1 MHTNKFVIDGVHHD
15 DANNEVNRRLLP
27 ADGRNYETV
36 SPDTTVTREN
46 SAARNA
52 SDGGIAE
59 DNHNDRA
66 VEDEDNSSTA
76 NVSNGAAICRR
87 PNDQAESSSGEH
99 LPLQVSDD
107 DANGA
112 MVPSATTC
120 KDLTCK
126 KKLYLAHGEDSK
138 PWVTETLIPII
149 ETFNIEVVTICDAIP
164 GKTYL
169 SARADFI
176 KEACKIIVVVS
187 EQSVKDKTFLHDISK
202 AQHKN
207 PDPTKILIIP
217 ILFRNVTLDDVP
229 TSIRDLIP
237 ISYNSPDFVAK
248 IKLSIDS

>member
-1 MHTNKFVIDGVHHD
+1 M
-15 DANNEVNRRLLP
+15 P
-27 ADGRNYETV
+27 ADERNYETV
-36 SPDTTVTREN
+36 SPDTTITREN

-52 SDGGIAE
+52 SDGGVAE
-59 DNHNDRA
+59 DNHNNRA
-66 VEDEDNSSTA
+66 AKDEDNSSTA
-76 NVSNGAAICRR
+76 NISNGAGICHR
-87 PNDQAESSSGEH
+87 PNDQVESSSGEH
-99 LPLQVSDD
+99 LPLQVTDD

-120 KDLTCK
+120 KDLTCCK

-138 PWVTETLIPII
+138 PWVTETLIPVIQA
-149 ETFNIEVVTICDAIP
+149 FNIKVVTICDAIP

-237 ISYNSPDFVAK
+237 ISYDSPDFVAK